1 MGRFRT
7 VGRRCMLE
15 NQQTISEIIARI
27 GGNETA
33 RKVWHMGVRLA
44 KWEIAARESFDLD
57 ENVK

>member
-1 MGRFRT
+1 
-7 VGRRCMLE
+7 MLE

-44 KWEIAARESFDLD
+44 KWEIAARESLDLD
-57 ENVK
+57 ENRK